1 MEQPGNGVALY
12 GLEGRKKAIVV
23 IGTLLGLLVS
33 ALNQTVVGTALPR
46 IVAELGGLDMYSWV
60 LTSFMLTSTTAI
72 LVAGRLSDMYGRKP
86 FYMAGIAIF
95 MTGSALCGV
104 SQSIMQLILF
114 RGFQGIGGGI
124 MMGNAFAIIGD
135 LFPPAKRAKYQGLFT
150 SVFGLASVI
159 GPLVGGFI
167 TDNWTW
173 RAVFYL
179 NLPIG
184 FTALA
189 VLWFGFPWRRP
200 TARRSID
207 YPGAVVVACAIV
219 PLLLAMVWAGDKYA
233 WTSPQIVSLLSLSA
247 AMVGLFLLVEQRA
260 IEPVLPLALFRG
272 RIFTVCSL
280 LAFLTGM
287 GMFGTMA
294 FMPLFM
300 QGALGDSATN
310 SGVVMIPMMM
320 GVVGGSIASGQIVSR
335 LKRYR
340 VILVLGS
347 LTLVVGMYLMSLMT
361 SSTPHSAAIRNM
373 LIVGAGL
380 GITMPLTSLA
390 VQNSVSYRLLGI
402 ATSSVVFFRSIGGT
416 IGIAVF
422 GTMMTGRMSA
432 DFQTSLPQD
441 VKAVVPPDLLSRLE
455 DPQIL
460 LSPSTLDRVREGFG
474 LLGADGPRLF
484 EETIASM
491 RSVVGTSLGG
501 VFFVGFIVA
510 IIALIVSFLVRE
522 IPLRTSWEHEPAA
535 EKSPAE
541 GYVLAGDAASE

>member
-33 ALNQTVVGTALPR
+33 ALNQTVVSTALPR

-422 GTMMTGRMSA
+422 GTMMTSRMSA

-491 RSVVGTSLGG
+491 RSVVGTALGD

-510 IIALIVSFLVRE
+510 VVALIVSFLVRE

-541 GYVLAGDAASE
+541 GYALAGDAASE